1 VIIYLRVDHPVPPG
15 RIASFYAIPGT
26 SCQAT
31 LMSPSGTIGR
41 RPAKRTR
48 RSAPLPNDPVGPR
61 TSASSIE
68 LFTLALWRRQ
78 SGTKLALCESRASL
92 LVAAP
97 SLSPSPCL
105 GALSFSIRNLS
116 FFLAETDFF
125 REGLRGDSNI
135 GKRKLAQIAGVPLDY
150 LGFILLT
157 VRNKTKS
164 PFPQRVCMSSVPNSR
179 LSLLPVYF
187 WKEVINE

>member
-1 VIIYLRVDHPVPPG
+1 MVLYFDSKP
-15 RIASFYAIPGT
+15 
-26 SCQAT
+26 Q
-31 LMSPSGTIGR
+31 
-41 RPAKRTR
+41 
-48 RSAPLPNDPVGPR
+48 
-61 TSASSIE
+61 
-68 LFTLALWRRQ
+68 
-78 SGTKLALCESRASL
+78 
-92 LVAAP
+92 
-97 SLSPSPCL
+97 
-105 GALSFSIRNLS
+105 

-125 REGLRGDSNI
+125 REAPRGDSNI